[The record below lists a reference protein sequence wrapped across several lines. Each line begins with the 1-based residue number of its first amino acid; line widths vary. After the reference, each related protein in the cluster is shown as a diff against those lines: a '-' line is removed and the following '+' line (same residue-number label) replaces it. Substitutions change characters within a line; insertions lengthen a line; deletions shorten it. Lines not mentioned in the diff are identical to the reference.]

1 MVKVPQI
8 KRIAAK
14 KSARGLRL
22 QMFAT
27 EILAGTIGIAY
38 CASNGVALAAYAE
51 LYFILVQNLIILAL
65 IGVYGDGDG
74 DDARRDAP
82 AAAEADEDDETTK
95 DEKEARRRERED
107 DRASAKIARAPFF
120 FLSYVG
126 LLACLRNRAIL
137 PEHLALLYNCTTAL
151 LFLGRAPQIAQ
162 NARTRSTG
170 ELSVSSQV
178 AMTFGG
184 FARVL
189 TTIQEKGGASMI
201 GAYALSFG
209 TQATMLAQ
217 MVMYREKKKK
227 TE

>member
-1 MVKVPQI
+1 M
-8 KRIAAK
+8 
-14 KSARGLRL
+14 
-22 QMFAT
+22 
-27 EILAGTIGIAY
+27 
-38 CASNGVALAAYAE
+38 
-51 LYFILVQNLIILAL
+51 
-65 IGVYGDGDG
+65 
-74 DDARRDAP
+74 
-82 AAAEADEDDETTK
+82 
-95 DEKEARRRERED
+95 
-107 DRASAKIARAPFF
+107 
-120 FLSYVG
+120 
-126 LLACLRNRAIL
+126 
-137 PEHLALLYNCTTAL
+137 